1 MRFLFAVAAVLAI
14 AIQANPA
21 QAAPRMVLFEEW
33 TNVF

>member
-1 MRFLFAVAAVLAI
+1 MKFLLVIAALLII

-21 QAAPRMVLFEEW
+21 QAAARMVLFEEW

>member
-1 MRFLFAVAAVLAI
+1 MKYLLVIAAVLVI